1 MGWAGQS
8 PETGLEVMRLRKI
21 RVRGRGEKPHLDRGF
36 RWGGALSRARDPWW
50 GVWRG
55 QSDRSSRLSPRSG
68 KEGFWGGV
76 QSFKLV
82 ALVY

>member
-8 PETGLEVMRLRKI
+8 PEAGLEVMRLRKI

-36 RWGGALSRARDPWW
+36 RWGGRFRAPGTPVGAFGGDKATGPA
-50 GVWRG
+50 
-55 QSDRSSRLSPRSG
+55 DSPRPG
-68 KEGFWGGV
+68 KEGFWGRV

-82 ALVY
+82 ALIY